1 MSRNPTPTPG
11 GIRRL
16 NIDKHS
22 AFRGHIINELVKNST
37 VFQTEKDKSRMFD
50 MIKKRILSVE
60 PKSAYDQKSIPINS
74 FSVTTDGVVHGK
86 KNIELSFWL
95 PINEG
100 YSIHVN
106 INVNGLTKEDKGNM
120 EKVNFLDN
128 SGKICSLYELYCYAN
143 GIPMSDD
150 MLKNFIMSLPP
161 DRPDSMH
168 RALKWAFYHGTLV
181 LTSDGNQNFLDI
193 IEKAGRLSEK
203 YTEPQIP
210 RILGYLSR
218 SHLKLS
224 SHGPPAGGRGRQQ
237 RQRKGRSL
245 LSRKKRNTRMKK
257 SKKYNKS
264 KKRIKKC

>member
-1 MSRNPTPTPG
+1 MSHRPTPKPG
-11 GIRRL
+11 GIRRPD
-16 NIDKHS
+16 IMSS
-22 AFRGHIINELVKNST
+22 ALQHRIITELVKNST

-50 MIKKRILSVE
+50 MIKERILGE
-60 PKSAYDQKSIPINS
+60 PKLEYHQKGYVIPIKS
-74 FSVTTDGVVHGK
+74 FSVTADGVVHGK
-86 KNIELSFWL
+86 KKMELSFWL

-106 INVNGLTKEDKGNM
+106 INVNRLTDEDKGNM

-143 GIPMSDD
+143 GIPMSGD

-161 DRPDSMH
+161 DKPESMH

-210 RILGYLSR
+210 RILGSVGLNF
-218 SHLKLS
+218 S

-264 KKRIKKC
+264 KKRIKN

>member
-1 MSRNPTPTPG
+1 MSHRPTPG
-11 GIRRL
+11 GIQRPD
-16 NIDKHS
+16 IMSS
-22 AFRGHIINELVKNST
+22 AFGHHIIKRLVKNQT

-143 GIPMSDD
+143 GIPMSGD
-150 MLKNFIMSLPP
+150 MLKNFIMSLPH
-161 DRPDSMH
+161 DRPESMH